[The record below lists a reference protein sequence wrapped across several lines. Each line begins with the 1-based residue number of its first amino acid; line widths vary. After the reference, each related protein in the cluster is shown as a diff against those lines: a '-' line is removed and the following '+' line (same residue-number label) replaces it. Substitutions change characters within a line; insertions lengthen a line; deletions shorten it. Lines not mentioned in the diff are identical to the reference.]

1 MIMEYTDEEN
11 CNEHV
16 KSHYIIL
23 VDVVQT
29 LMCFGDRSS
38 VSVGREFYQL
48 RDRRMHTV
56 QGLYGHQ

>member
-1 MIMEYTDEEN
+1 MIMEYTHEEYYN
-11 CNEHV
+11 VRV

-38 VSVGREFYQL
+38 VSVGHELYQL
-48 RDRRMHTV
+48 RDR
-56 QGLYGHQ
+56 